1 MGPVRVAVLGGG
13 PGGLLAARLLAMQPG
28 FEVSLYE
35 RLGEDASHGFGVALT
50 HKVLDRL
57 ADVDAEAGRRMR
69 ALTQPLS
76 RWTLRRGAE
85 TMTVDN
91 RGGAAIGRNSM
102 LRELRAL
109 ATEAGA
115 RVINGVRASL
125 SDTADADIVIGADGV
140 GSQTRNELARELG
153 ASTERVLLPYIWCG
167 APITADAMTLIL
179 QRTRHGIF
187 SAHVMPYPTGRS
199 TFQVDTTA
207 QALASSGLTADAAQM
222 SETESRATLE
232 FLETTFA
239 EVLGGQRLESGR
251 AHWSTFNVIR
261 CQAWS
266 HRNVVLIGDAAHTAH
281 YTVGSGTRMAM
292 EDALALARNLVA
304 CGGSITAFA
313 RYEAERR
320 PAVEHLQWR
329 AERSQRWWGSLE
341 QRIELPISSLMLSY
355 FTRTGSSALADIA
368 RDNPSIVDA
377 ALERVRRPGPA
388 IGVNGLDGRALA
400 GHVLNP
406 GDTSRYLQLSCDGI
420 APWSAA
426 ASTLAAGS
434 GDPVLL
440 TGSADRRQ
448 VLDRFDIAEGL
459 RTVTHAPVAVAVP
472 AELVADAAVAVATQR
487 ADFVLLVTS
496 P

>member
-1 MGPVRVAVLGGG
+1 MGPVHVAVLGGG
-13 PGGLLAARLLAMQPG
+13 PGGLLVARLLARQPG
-28 FEVSLYE
+28 FEVSLHE

-57 ADVDAEAGRRMR
+57 AEVDAEAGRRMR

-76 RWTLRRGAE
+76 RWTLRRGSEA
-85 TMTVDN
+85 MTVDN

-125 SDTADADIVIGADGV
+125 SDTAQADIVIGADGV
-140 GSQTRNELARELG
+140 GSQTRNELAREFG
-153 ASTERVLLPYIWCG
+153 ASIEQVLLPYIWCG
-167 APITADAMTLIL
+167 APITADAMNLIL
-179 QRTRHGIF
+179 ERTRHGIF
-187 SAHVMPYPTGRS
+187 SAHAMPYPTGRS
-199 TFQVDTTA
+199 TFQVDTTT
-207 QALASSGLTADAAQM
+207 QALASAGFTADAAQM
-222 SETESRATLE
+222 SEKESRATLD

-313 RYEAERR
+313 SYEAERR

-329 AERSQRWWGSLE
+329 AERSQRWWGSLD
-341 QRIELPISSLMLSY
+341 QRIELPIASLMLSY
-355 FTRTGSSALADIA
+355 FTRTGSSALIDIA
-368 RDNPSIVDA
+368 RDNPTIVDA

-388 IGVNGLDGRALA
+388 SGVNGLDGRALA
-400 GHVLNP
+400 GHLLNP
-406 GDTSRYLQLSCDGI
+406 GDTSRFVQVSCDGI
-420 APWSAA
+420 APWSASA
-426 ASTLAAGS
+426 TTLAAGS

-440 TGSADRRQ
+440 TGSTDRRQ

-459 RTVTHAPVAVAVP
+459 RRVTHAPVAVVVP
-472 AELVADAAVAVATQR
+472 AELAPDAAVAVATER
-487 ADFVLLVTS
+487 ADFALLTTS
-496 P
+496 S

>member
-57 ADVDAEAGRRMR
+57 ADVDSEAGRRMR

-85 TMTVDN
+85 AITVDN

-115 RVINGVRASL
+115 RVSNGVRASL
-125 SDTADADIVIGADGV
+125 SDARQADIVIGADGV
-140 GSQTRNELARELG
+140 GSQTRNELASVLG

-167 APITADAMTLIL
+167 APITADAMNLIL
-179 QRTRHGIF
+179 ERTRHGIF
-187 SAHVMPYPTGRS
+187 SAHAMPYPSGRS

-207 QALASSGLTADAAQM
+207 QALASAGFTADATQM
-222 SETESRATLE
+222 SETKSRATLE

-239 EVLGGQRLESGR
+239 EVLGGQPLESGR

-313 RYEAERR
+313 PYEAERR

-368 RDNPSIVDA
+368 RDNPLIVDA

-400 GHVLNP
+400 GHILNP
-406 GDTSRYLQLSCDGI
+406 GDINRFVQLSCDGI

-426 ASTLAAGS
+426 ATTLAAGS

-440 TGSADRRQ
+440 RGSTDRRQ

-459 RTVTHAPVAVAVP
+459 RRVAHAPVAVAVP
-472 AELVADAAVAVATQR
+472 AEFVADAAVAVATER
-487 ADFVLLVTS
+487 ADFALLVTGG
-496 P
+496 

>member
-1 MGPVRVAVLGGG
+1 MGIARVNVLGGG
-13 PGGLLAARLLAMQPG
+13 PGGLLAARLLATQPG
-28 FEVSLYE
+28 FEVRVLE
-35 RLGEDASHGFGVALT
+35 KLGEGASHGFGVALT
-50 HKVLDRL
+50 HEVLDRVSE
-57 ADVDAEAGRRMR
+57 VDAEAGRRLR
-69 ALTQPLS
+69 GLTQPLS
-76 RWTLRRGAE
+76 RWTLRRGSEAV
-85 TMTVDN
+85 TVDN
-91 RGGAAIGRNSM
+91 RGGAAIGRTAM
-102 LRELRAL
+102 LQELRLL

-115 RVINGVRASL
+115 RVSNGVVASV
-125 SDTADADIVIGADGV
+125 SDAIEADIVIGADGV
-140 GSQTRNELARELG
+140 GSGTRNEFAEALG
-153 ASTERVLLPYIWCG
+153 ATSEQVPLPYIWCG
-167 APITADAMTLIL
+167 APISGDSMNLIL
-179 QRTRHGIF
+179 ERTGHGIF
-187 SAHVMPYPTGRS
+187 TAHAMPYTGGRS
-199 TFQVDTTA
+199 TFQVDSTVA
-207 QALASSGLTADAAQM
+207 ALASAGFTADAGQM
-222 SETESRATLE
+222 TEEEGLATLE

-292 EDALALARNLVA
+292 EDALALAHNLVA
-304 CGGSITAFA
+304 CGGAISAFA

-341 QRIELPISSLMLSY
+341 QRIELPMSSLMLSY

-368 RDNPSIVDA
+368 SNNPTIVDA
-377 ALERVRRPGPA
+377 ALERVRRPGPT
-388 IGVNGLDGRALA
+388 IGVNGLDGQALA

-406 GDTSRYLQLSCDGI
+406 DDTSRFVQFACDGI

-426 ASTLAAGS
+426 ATALAAGS
-434 GDPVLL
+434 RDPVLL
-440 TGSADRRQ
+440 TGSAHRRQ

-459 RTVTHAPVAVAVP
+459 RRVTHAPVAVVVP
-472 AELVADAAVAVATQR
+472 AEFAADAAVAVATER
-487 ADFVLLVTS
+487 ADFALLVKS

>member
-13 PGGLLAARLLAMQPG
+13 PGGLLVARLLARQRG
-28 FEVSLYE
+28 FDVSLHE

-57 ADVDAEAGRRMR
+57 AEVDAEAGRRMR

-76 RWTLRRGAE
+76 RWTLRRGSE
-85 TMTVDN
+85 RMTVDN
-91 RGGAAIGRNSM
+91 RGGAAIGRNAM

-109 ATEAGA
+109 AREAGA
-115 RVINGVRASL
+115 RVINGVPSSL
-125 SDTADADIVIGADGV
+125 SDAGHADIVIAADGV
-140 GSQTRNELARELG
+140 SSSTRNQLAAEVG
-153 ASTERVLLPYIWCG
+153 ASTERVPLPYIWCG
-167 APITADAMTLIL
+167 APITADAMNLVL
-179 QRTRHGIF
+179 ERTRHGIF
-187 SAHVMPYPTGRS
+187 SAHAMPYPTGRS
-199 TFQVDTTA
+199 TFQVDTTVS
-207 QALASSGLTADAAQM
+207 ALASAGFIADASQVSAA
-222 SETESRATLE
+222 ESRATLE
-232 FLETTFA
+232 FLESTFA
-239 EVLGGQRLESGR
+239 EVLGGERLESGR
-251 AHWSTFNVIR
+251 AHWSTFNVVR

-292 EDALALARNLVA
+292 EDALALARNLMA

-355 FTRTGSSALADIA
+355 FTRTGSSGLAEIA
-368 RDNPSIVDA
+368 SDNPALVDA

-388 IGVNGLDGRALA
+388 IGVNGLEGRALA

-406 GDTSRYLQLSCDGI
+406 GDASRYVQVSCDGI

-426 ASTLAAGS
+426 AAKLAAGS
-434 GDPVLL
+434 RTPVLL
-440 TGSADRRQ
+440 TGSTDRRH

-459 RTVTHAPVAVAVP
+459 RAVTHTPVAVAVP
-472 AELVADAAVAVATQR
+472 AEFAADAAVAVATER
-487 ADFVLLVTS
+487 ADFALLLEGR
-496 P
+496 